1 MLKKEIREVLKQI
14 LFFSLVIIVLPG
26 FLRITSIVADQ
37 TYFDIFFGGLQ
48 VWLLFWAMFM
58 GISLFSA
65 DHGQKGMEYLLSLPY
80 SRLQIFV
87 FKILPRLVAVVVFFL
102 VFLILYW
109 NGGED
114 KSAFSL
120 LAFSIV
126 YFSFFLIA
134 LSLSAS
140 SENFIFLSLLSFFSL
155 FIYLWL
161 IFLAYR
167 VAWLFKDIPY
177 YELDIRPF
185 FAGALDPDISG
196 HILAAAF
203 FLLLP
208 LVISFYLTF
217 TKLDGRPPKVF
228 NKRHIK
234 YLIPLFILG
243 FITSSFS
250 AYKGMNVGYG
260 NYYLTQNH
268 NLIEYNPYSDIKIY
282 DGRKV
287 YRIKGI
293 NYLSWPFM
301 EENEYVY
308 DVWIEKII
316 RFNTSTHTVDI
327 LYTIPLKKSSWL
339 GRDIWKYGQTIAF
352 LERDRNRTNIQLV
365 LLDEHSKH
373 IKRIP
378 FDRKPLSDY
387 ENPLLFGTGK
397 QDDKRFWLVSSWGG
411 WSVRKYPILRL
422 WEDGRI
428 EDFGYSHGR
437 PFYFNQ
443 KLITTSEKEV
453 IISREKE
460 GKFEVIERIPNSNG
474 YRFRTGFN
482 TLKNLNPI
490 PLKELYG
497 WKEGRKYARLD
508 LETFEIEELS
518 ETKSLPMDLYPEG
531 GYFYEQDQAASV
543 LKIYRLKKNKSELIK
558 SIKMDFSKSERDY
571 SFTPGGLVIRK
582 RGKVKVYI
590 FPDLKELKFKR
601 L

>member
-1 MLKKEIREVLKQI
+1 MLKKEISEVLKQI
-14 LFFSLVIIVLPG
+14 LFFILVITVLPG

-58 GISLFSA
+58 GISLFSS
-65 DHGQKGMEYLLSLPY
+65 DRGQKGMEYLLSLPY

-87 FKILPRLVAVVVFFL
+87 FKILPRLVSVVIFFL

-109 NGGED
+109 SGGED
-114 KSAFSL
+114 KAAFSL

-140 SENFIFLSLLSFFSL
+140 SENFIFLSVFSL
-155 FIYLWL
+155 FSLIMYLWL

-185 FAGALDPDISG
+185 FAGTLDRNISG

-260 NYYLTQNH
+260 SYYLTQNH
-268 NLIEYNPYSDIKIY
+268 KLIESNPYSDVKIY
-282 DGRKV
+282 DGGKV
-287 YRIKGI
+287 YRLKGI
-293 NYLSWPFM
+293 NYFSWPFM

-308 DVWIEKII
+308 DVWYEKII
-316 RFNTSTHTVDI
+316 RFNTSTHTVEV
-327 LYTIPLKKSSWL
+327 LYTIPPKKRWI

-352 LERDRNRTNIQLV
+352 IEKNRDFTNIQLV

-373 IKRIP
+373 VKRIP

-387 ENPLLFGTGK
+387 PNPFHFGTGK

-411 WSVRKYPILRL
+411 WRAGKYPILIL

-437 PFYFNQ
+437 PFYINQ

-453 IISREKE
+453 FISREKE
-460 GKFEVIERIPNSNG
+460 GRFEVIEKIPNSKG
-474 YRFRTGFN
+474 YRFRIGFY
-482 TLKNLNPI
+482 TFKNLNPF

-497 WKEGRKYARLD
+497 YKKGSKYARLD

-518 ETKSLPMDLYPEG
+518 ELKRWPMGFYPES
-531 GYFYEQDQAASV
+531 GYYYERDQAASV
-543 LKIYRLKKNKSELIK
+543 LNIYRLKENKSELIK
-558 SIKMDFSKSERDY
+558 SFKMDFSKSESDY
-571 SFTPGGLVIRK
+571 YFTPGGLIITQRS
-582 RGKVKVYI
+582 KVRVFA

>member
-1 MLKKEIREVLKQI
+1 
-14 LFFSLVIIVLPG
+14 
-26 FLRITSIVADQ
+26 
-37 TYFDIFFGGLQ
+37 
-48 VWLLFWAMFM
+48 
-58 GISLFSA
+58 
-65 DHGQKGMEYLLSLPY
+65 
-80 SRLQIFV
+80 
-87 FKILPRLVAVVVFFL
+87 VVFFL

-126 YFSFFLIA
+126 YFSLFFIA

-155 FIYLWL
+155 IIYLWL
-161 IFLAYR
+161 IFLAYK

-185 FAGALDPDISG
+185 FAGTLDRNISG

-217 TKLDGRPPKVF
+217 TKLVGRPLKVF

-243 FITSSFS
+243 FIISSFS
-250 AYKGMNVGYG
+250 AYKGMNIGYG
-260 NYYLTQNH
+260 SYYLTQNH
-268 NLIEYNPYSDIKIY
+268 KLFELNRYSDVKIY

-287 YRIKGI
+287 YSIKGI
-293 NYLSWPFM
+293 NYNSWPFM

-308 DVWIEKII
+308 DVWDKKII

-327 LYTIPLKKSSWL
+327 LHTKPIKTKSWL

-352 LERDRNRTNIQLV
+352 IERNRDRTNLQLV

-373 IKRIP
+373 MKRIP

-397 QDDKRFWLVSSWGG
+397 RNDKRFWLVSSWGG
-411 WSVRKYPILRL
+411 YRAGKYPILRL

-453 IISREKE
+453 FISKEKE
-460 GKFEVIERIPNSNG
+460 GRFEVIERIPNSNG
-474 YRFRTGFN
+474 YRFRAG
-482 TLKNLNPI
+482 LDIIKNLNPI
-490 PLKELYG
+490 PIKELYG
-497 WKEGRKYARLD
+497 WIKGRKYARLD
-508 LETFEIEELS
+508 LEKFEIEELS
-518 ETKSLPMDLYPEG
+518 ELKSPHIEFHQEG
-531 GYFYEQDQAASV
+531 YYSYVEDKAASV
-543 LKIYRLKKNKSELIK
+543 LNIYRFKENKSELIK
-558 SIKMDFSKSERDY
+558 SFKMNFFKSESDY
-571 SFTPGGLVIRK
+571 YFTPGGLVIRK
-582 RGKVKVYI
+582 RSKVRI
-590 FPDLKELKFKR
+590 FAFPDLKELKFKK

>member
-1 MLKKEIREVLKQI
+1 MLKKEIREVLKQS

-65 DHGQKGMEYLLSLPY
+65 DRGQKGMEYLLSLPY

-126 YFSFFLIA
+126 YFSLFLIA
-134 LSLSAS
+134 LSLSVS

-155 FIYLWL
+155 IIYLWL
-161 IFLAYR
+161 VFLAYR

-185 FAGALDPDISG
+185 FAGTMDPDISG

-208 LVISFYLTF
+208 
-217 TKLDGRPPKVF
+217 
-228 NKRHIK
+228 IK
-234 YLIPLFILG
+234 YLIPIFILG

-437 PFYFNQ
+437 PFYSWFYN
-443 KLITTSEKEV
+443 L
-453 IISREKE
+453 
-460 GKFEVIERIPNSNG
+460 FL
-474 YRFRTGFN
+474 FRLQGN
-482 TLKNLNPI
+482 EHWL
-490 PLKELYG
+490 
-497 WKEGRKYARLD
+497 W
-508 LETFEIEELS
+508 
-518 ETKSLPMDLYPEG
+518 
-531 GYFYEQDQAASV
+531 
-543 LKIYRLKKNKSELIK
+543 
-558 SIKMDFSKSERDY
+558 
-571 SFTPGGLVIRK
+571 
-582 RGKVKVYI
+582 
-590 FPDLKELKFKR
+590 
-601 L
+601 